1 MLGESDPSSASRKHA
16 EPPPLPKSIV
26 QPPPSIATAATSK
39 PARPRRKLIILL
51 SVAVALLIA
60 VSVWALWHSH
70 NKSPR
75 ASDYRMGAAYATG
88 LGVPQDYAKAMEWY
102 RKGAAKGN
110 GDAMCGVGWLYY
122 DGHGVPQDYAKAME
136 WFRKGA
142 AAGNGGAMVGDGWE
156 PQSTRGVHGAPSD
169 LTSALRLASWQMV
182 PVAVKSSH
190 ENSSKYRRFGG
201 HERVSDRG

>member
-88 LGVPQDYAKAMEWY
+88 LGVPQDYAKALEWY
-102 RKGAAKGN
+102 RKGGGEREWGCDVRRRLAILRRPWRPAGLRQGN
-110 GDAMCGVGWLYY
+110 GM
-122 DGHGVPQDYAKAME
+122 VPQRCGGGEWRGGGRRWLGTAIDPRSARCAKRFDICPSAG
-136 WFRKGA
+136 KLANGA
-142 AAGNGGAMVGDGWE
+142 RSGKVQ
-156 PQSTRGVHGAPSD
+156 P
-169 LTSALRLASWQMV
+169 
-182 PVAVKSSH
+182 
-190 ENSSKYRRFGG
+190 
-201 HERVSDRG
+201 